1 MTAILKIFALYDRL
15 SYNLMM
21 KVTALIP
28 DELVNEVKYLTQ
40 GKNITESLTIALN
53 EWVENQKSKKQ
64 DLAEFVGV
72 WKDKNINKKDL
83 RKKAWK

>member
-1 MTAILKIFALYDRL
+1 
-15 SYNLMM
+15 M

-28 DELVNEVKYLTQ
+28 DELVQEVRELTQ

-53 EWVENQKSKKQ
+53 QWVDNQKLKKQ
-64 DLAEFVGV
+64 ELSDFIGV
-72 WKDKNINKKDL
+72 WKDKEISKKDL

>member
-1 MTAILKIFALYDRL
+1 MSF
-15 SYNLMM
+15 M

-28 DELVNEVKYLTQ
+28 DELVQEVRELTQ

-53 EWVENQKSKKQ
+53 QWVDNQKTKKQ
-64 DLAEFVGV
+64 ELSDFIGV
-72 WKDKNINKKDL
+72 WKDKDITKKDL

>member
-1 MTAILKIFALYDRL
+1 
-15 SYNLMM
+15 M

-28 DELVNEVKYLTQ
+28 DELVEEVKLFTQ

-53 EWVENQKSKKQ
+53 EWVENQKTKKQ
-64 DLAEFVGV
+64 ELSAFIGV
-72 WKDKNINKKDL
+72 WKNKDINKSEL